1 MSFPPSS
8 AKYIQRFLCRL
19 FTPPISGE
27 YRPSLLAV
35 EPVSKQKRAPIFL
48 REVFFLPGLCY
59 DRENAFERKISMKR
73 TKLSDRQ
80 LPDYT
85 RGEEIMNMIT
95 HIVGG
100 VMGLAALTL
109 CVIRAALHGNVYGIV
124 TSAIYGAAMVA
135 MFTISS
141 VYHGLRPN
149 MGKKVMQVI
158 DHCTIYFLI
167 AGTYTVIV
175 LSAFRPQYPALAWGM
190 FAFEWGMAALATTL
204 TAIDLKKYNV
214 FSMVCY
220 IGMGWA
226 IVPFMKQALQVLT
239 LPGFLLLLFGGIAY
253 TIGSILYGLGKKRK
267 WMHSVFHIFVNL
279 GALLQF
285 LAVLL
290 YAV

>member
-1 MSFPPSS
+1 
-8 AKYIQRFLCRL
+8 
-19 FTPPISGE
+19 
-27 YRPSLLAV
+27 
-35 EPVSKQKRAPIFL
+35 
-48 REVFFLPGLCY
+48 
-59 DRENAFERKISMKR
+59 MKR

-85 RGEEIMNMIT
+85 RGEELMNMVT
-95 HIVGG
+95 HIAGG
-100 VMGLAALTL
+100 ALGIAALTL
-109 CVIRAALHGNVYGIV
+109 CVIRAALNGNVWGIV
-124 TSAIYGAAMVA
+124 TSAIYGATMIV

-149 MGKKVMQVI
+149 TGKKVMQVI

-175 LSAFRPQYPALAWGM
+175 LSAIRPHFPVLGWCLFG
-190 FAFEWGMAALATTL
+190 FEWAMTALATTL

-226 IVPFMKQALQVLT
+226 VIPFAKQALEALS
-239 LPGFLLLLFGGIAY
+239 LPGFLFLLAGGIAY
-253 TIGSILYGLGKKRK
+253 TIGSVLYGLGRTKK
-267 WMHSVFHIFVNL
+267 WMHSVFHIFVIL

-285 LAVLL
+285 FCILF